1 MIAIGARFDDRVT
14 GRLADFA
21 AKSKKIHMDVDPAE
35 IGKNVKIDVPIV
47 GDVKHVLKQ
56 LLKELPEKAAPRAE
70 WHKQIEEW
78 RTKFP
83 LTYRKDEKT
92 IKPQFLCEAVYD
104 VTKGDAI
111 IATEVGQH
119 QMWVAQYFRFAKPH
133 TFLTSGGLGTMGFGL
148 PAAVGAQAA
157 HPDKTVIDM
166 AGDGSIQMTIQELTT
181 ASIYKLPIK
190 VYIFNNG
197 YHGMVRQWQQLIHNK
212 RYSFVNLTGSPD
224 FVKLAEAYGC
234 AGFRTD
240 KPSEV
245 KDIIRETLKIKDK
258 PSVVDFRV
266 TPEENVFPF
275 VPAGHAINEMIV
287 D

>member
-1 MIAIGARFDDRVT
+1 
-14 GRLADFA
+14 
-21 AKSKKIHMDVDPAE
+21 
-35 IGKNVKIDVPIV
+35 
-47 GDVKHVLKQ
+47 
-56 LLKELPEKAAPRAE
+56 
-70 WHKQIEEW
+70 
-78 RTKFP
+78 
-83 LTYRKDEKT
+83 
-92 IKPQFLCEAVYD
+92 
-104 VTKGDAI
+104 
-111 IATEVGQH
+111 
-119 QMWVAQYFRFAKPH
+119 
-133 TFLTSGGLGTMGFGL
+133 
-148 PAAVGAQAA
+148 
-157 HPDKTVIDM
+157 
-166 AGDGSIQMTIQELTT
+166 MTIQELTT